1 MKDKNIYIILSVL
14 NILLNISCAF
24 LLCTFIAFNNFSG
37 LTSTGNLLS
46 KIIITLLIL
55 IIGNIMLG
63 LFNIKIKKIEK
74 KNIFI
79 IINQLKSF
87 VIALIIFIFLAIHNL
102 IIIFSF
108 GTITSMD
115 VHSGQDYVH
124 EA

>member
-55 IIGNIMLG
+55 II
-63 LFNIKIKKIEK
+63 
-74 KNIFI
+74 
-79 IINQLKSF
+79 
-87 VIALIIFIFLAIHNL
+87 
-102 IIIFSF
+102 
-108 GTITSMD
+108 
-115 VHSGQDYVH
+115 
-124 EA
+124 